1 MTTDRVKGAFED
13 AAGKVQ
19 DAAGGLT
26 GDAVTQVK
34 GKLHQ
39 AAGKAQGLYG
49 EAADQA
55 QNVFSGVIRRAQDNP
70 VAALL
75 IAAGVGYFLARL
87 VHRDD

>member
-1 MTTDRVKGAFED
+1 MTTERVTGAFEN

-19 DAAGGLT
+19 DAVGGLS
-26 GDAVTQVK
+26 GDAATQVK

-39 AAGKAQGLYG
+39 AAGKARAAYG

-55 QNVFSGVIRRAQDNP
+55 QSMFSGVIGRARDNP

-75 IAAGVGYFLARL
+75 IAAGAGYVLARL
-87 VHRDD
+87 LNRGD